1 MPVVTKPSNPAGVL
15 GSQAM
20 KNLIEALRP
29 HYDLIIIDAAPVL
42 PVSDT
47 RLLASLADKVL
58 YVVHWDSTPREAI
71 ANGIKLLREANADI
85 AGTVL
90 NQADPR
96 RHAIYG
102 YGYSSYGYGGHYAK
116 YYAE

>member
-1 MPVVTKPSNPAGVL
+1 LS
-15 GSQAM
+15 
-20 KNLIEALRP
+20 R
-29 HYDLIIIDAAPVL
+29 
-42 PVSDT
+42 
-47 RLLASLADKVL
+47 LADKVV
-58 YVVHWDSTPREAI
+58 YVVRWDSTPREAV
-71 ANGIKLLREANADI
+71 ANGLKLLRDANADI

-102 YGYSSYGYGGHYAK
+102 YGYASYGYGGKYAR